1 MSNNGLP
8 VTDVVGVSVT
18 LGQRRTAGAS
28 AGDAYAQAAQGSA
41 ISAANSAAKAS
52 QAEQGA
58 VAATDGI
65 NEKAEQVA
73 IDADRAETAAENAQN
88 IADAN
93 TYYIT
98 ETDPDGTIAGLAG
111 TPVGKFFRV
120 AQGAGNGFKYY
131 LNDNGVAKEVSETVG
146 AAAVNAAL
154 EAANEAGSQAKSTDT
169 RTTSVQV
176 GFANDLDGRAIM
188 NAFTDGEG
196 RINIYD
202 NEDGDVGIGDFK
214 FQKLPPNADYDIAY
228 LDENYIP
235 LFGVSTLGGFRYG
248 NFEVIEIPG
257 PPGLVFLDE
266 DFKPVACLP
275 GFENDQDIPVI
286 GQAVD
291 EALPEFLWPDYVG
304 IKAGGQSLGSG
315 VTKAVDA
322 KVYSTTQPFAN
333 RTFSDGL
340 YSDTT
345 GTDTIS
351 PLVEKIIGV
360 AGETLWQSE
369 GCLSTLSNDM
379 ITRLCNERGTTY
391 DKLGITF
398 LTSSSSAPGFNIA
411 KLQKGTDAY
420 QKGINHITNGMR
432 LALSENKTYAFLF
445 RPWWQGETD
454 ILLETPR
461 DEFTKLTRQCITDES
476 ADAQQITGQQVAP
489 ITLCHQLASHNAY
502 ARKYPFMALALRDL
516 ANEGLMHIALPGY
529 VSRYSDG
536 VHYLPTSYMMG
547 GKYMERLASRIVKDL
562 QAGREVKKH
571 WLRPVSELRQKNV
584 SITRYECPTYP
595 IRFKTDF
602 VMPTDNFGFDVRNK
616 FTYELYDIIT
626 SVEIVGIDRVRIVCS
641 RDLTDADIITYGWGR
656 FDPADPENPQHPQR
670 SGRINGPRGNLC
682 DSDGELNN
690 SGYTDQDGFFI
701 PMDNYCEIFSTESL

>member
-1 MSNNGLP
+1 MAERYNTGNPRPSNSMKDLNDNALAYDDFLNGDEDQAFDRFQKP
-8 VTDVVGVSVT
+8 FPTV
-18 LGQRRTAGAS
+18 RR
-28 AGDAYAQAAQGSA
+28 
-41 ISAANSAAKAS
+41 
-52 QAEQGA
+52 
-58 VAATDGI
+58 
-65 NEKAEQVA
+65 QVA
-73 IDADRAETAAENAQN
+73 DRIDEITGAQKSIEQYTDEAKQAAENAQN

-98 ETDPDGTIAGLAG
+98 PTDPDGTIAGLAG

-202 NEDGDVGIGDFK
+202 NEDGDVGVGDLK

-286 GQAVD
+286 GQAVK

-304 IKAGGQSLGSG
+304 TKAGGQSLGSG

-454 ILLETPR
+454 ILLQTPR
-461 DEFTKLTRQCITDES
+461 EEFTKLTRQCITDEN

-516 ANEGLMHIALPGY
+516 ANEGLMHIAFPGY
-529 VSRYSDG
+529 ISRYSDG

-641 RDLTDADIITYGWGR
+641 RDLTDSDIITYGWGR

>member
-1 MSNNGLP
+1 MSSEGLP
-8 VTDVVGVSVT
+8 VDDVVGTDIV
-18 LGQRRTAGAS
+18 LGARSTQQATDDAKSSLS
-28 AGDAYAQAAQGSA
+28 ADSAAQSA
-41 ISAANSAAKAS
+41 DAAFKFSRQAKDAVLGADAA
-52 QAEQGA
+52 
-58 VAATDGI
+58 
-65 NEKAEQVA
+65 
-73 IDADRAETAAENAQN
+73 ADRAETAAENAQN

-146 AAAVNAAL
+146 AAAVNEAL
-154 EAANEAGSQAKSTDT
+154 ETANEAGIQAKSTDT

-248 NFEVIEIPG
+248 NFEVLEIPG
-257 PPGLVFLDE
+257 PPGLAFLDE

-275 GFENDQDIPVI
+275 GFENDQNIPVI
-286 GQAVD
+286 GQAVK

-304 IKAGGQSLGSG
+304 IKAGGQSLASG
-315 VTKAVDA
+315 VTAAVDA
-322 KVYSTTQPFAN
+322 AVYSITQPFAN

-360 AGETLWQSE
+360 AGEKLWQSE

-391 DKLGITF
+391 DELGITF

-411 KLQKGTDAY
+411 KLQKGGDAY
-420 QKGINHITNGMR
+420 QKSLNHITNAMR

-445 RPWWQGETD
+445 RPWLQGETD
-454 ILLETPR
+454 ILLETPKE
-461 DEFTKLTRQCITDES
+461 EFKKLTRQCITDENT
-476 ADAQQITGQQVAP
+476 DTQLITGQKIPP

-502 ARKYPFMALALRDL
+502 ARKYPFIALALRDL
-516 ANEGLMHIALPGY
+516 ADEGLMHIAFPGY
-529 VSRYSDG
+529 VSRYRDG
-536 VHYLPTSYMMG
+536 VHCFPTSYMMG

-616 FTYELYDIIT
+616 FTFELYDIIT

-656 FDPADPENPQHPQR
+656 FDPTDPENPQHPQR